1 MIWLALVAVLIR
13 FTPQR
18 SHVDH
23 GPKGDLSTVIGCHIV
38 VPRGREPTP
47 WRAIIW
53 RASDRPELDRHRR
66 HVGVRRIIDV
76 ASPVAAI
83 ERRTVIAGQR
93 QVASQPFGQSRIGD
107 EVAAEGDEIGLARR
121 DDCRGTLTR
130 ETARRDQC
138 TAEFSPQMLGLRSE
152 PGP

>member
-1 MIWLALVAVLIR
+1 MGIVRFALRFPHTLSARRPDPLSRHNGIHVAR
-13 FTPQR
+13 Q
-18 SHVDH
+18 HVAPH
-23 GPKGDLSTVIGCHIV
+23 SF
-38 VPRGREPTP
+38 RRELN
-47 WRAIIW
+47 R
-53 RASDRPELDRHRR
+53 RRR

-83 ERRTVIAGQR
+83 ERRTVVAGQR
-93 QVASQPFGQSRIGD
+93 QVASQPFGQIRIGD
-107 EVAAEGDEIGLARR
+107 EVAAEGDEVGVARR